1 MVPPDDASRPTRRS
15 FLNGGATAV
24 AIGVSTALSG
34 CTGNLPPLSS
44 KLRYGNVDVPDA
56 GPPKYRRWVPAER
69 GSETDEGWIVTYAE
83 PGPFDGPVPEE
94 FVARRGFLK
103 MELDHFGI
111 GYENYDSLTT
121 TNLAT
126 VIEADFTADDV
137 ASTLAD
143 TGYEPD
149 GSYRGYDVYSRSD
162 VRRRAAVRDGVIV
175 WASAYRH
182 DDPDI
187 EATIDAGH
195 GHSRQY
201 HEASEAFAAVTD
213 AVGASRLLY
222 IGGSHPG
229 LNSGIAELGADAF
242 RIDDGVAYQLL
253 IEWYENASAGSE
265 DQMQRALEQQQH
277 ELTKEAK
284 TIDIKDDGH
293 FATVTARVPTRPGRE
308 RDPMDDLPQITWGG
322 RFDAATRT
330 VTLRHEAGE
339 SADSDLICYDIDTPE
354 DRGEVEKKPLWPDQ
368 HTVSAGDET
377 TVDLSDEPTA
387 EGISVVYGPLD
398 DVSFR
403 MLFTL
408 PLEADR

>member
-1 MVPPDDASRPTRRS
+1 MVPPDDSSRPTRRS
-15 FLNGGATAV
+15 FLNGGATAA
-24 AIGVSTALSG
+24 AIGLMTGLSG
-34 CTGNLPPLSS
+34 CTGSLPPLSS
-44 KLRYGNVDVPDA
+44 KPKYGRVDVPDP
-56 GPPKYRRWVPAER
+56 GPPEYRRWLPA
-69 GSETDEGWIVTYAE
+69 GWDSETDEDWVITYAE
-83 PGPFDGPVPEE
+83 PGPFAGSVPEE
-94 FVARRGFLK
+94 FVARRGLQK
-103 MELDHFGI
+103 MELDYFGI
-111 GYENYDSLTT
+111 GYENYDSLTR

-137 ASTLAD
+137 ASTLAN

-149 GSYRGYDVYSRSD
+149 GSYRDYDLYARSD
-162 VRRRAAVRDGVIV
+162 VRRRAAVRDGVVV

-182 DDPDI
+182 TAPDI

-201 HEASEAFAAVTD
+201 HEESDAFAAVTD

-222 IGGSHPG
+222 VGGSHPG
-229 LNSGIAELGADAF
+229 LNPGIAELGADAF
-242 RIDDGVAYQLL
+242 RIDDGVAYHLL
-253 IEWYENASAGSE
+253 IERYESAADNST
-265 DQMQRALEQQQH
+265 DRTKSALEQQRH
-277 ELTKEAK
+277 ELTTEAR
-284 TIDIKDDGH
+284 TVDVEADGR
-293 FATVTARVPTRPGRE
+293 FATVTARVPTRPDSE
-308 RDPMDDLPQITWGG
+308 RDPMDDPPQITWGG

-408 PLEADR
+408 PLEDDR